1 MFNQNF
7 SIMRKHLLQW
17 MLLLVA
23 FAVPWT
29 THAQLELTVADGTGT
44 NSYVP
49 VYGYYADAY
58 LRCQIIYPADDLGEM
73 VGGTISG
80 LTFYLSSPAEASW
93 GSANFVIKITEVD
106 ATTFT
111 TASFASM
118 ADAETVYSGT
128 LNGTQPTMSIEF
140 TTPYTYL
147 GGNLLVEVCNTVIG
161 TYKSATFAG
170 VTATGASVQGYNYSN
185 LDGISATQRNF
196 IPKTTFSYAPGSGF
210 ICYKPTGL
218 EVVPTT
224 TTAAFSWIASET
236 AISYEWLYTAA
247 SVAQADIDWTTAS
260 TTTGTSVNIEN
271 LDPSTSYVAY
281 VRSVC
286 GEDDYSG
293 VMRYPFRT
301 QCSFVTVSAA
311 NPFEENFNESTFSFE
326 CWTNE
331 HIDGPGTSL
340 WQRNSTTGANY
351 IHEGTGSLKLPD
363 MNATTITYL
372 TTPPLSFDAGAI
384 NGYEVSFWMYRG
396 TGTKENEGVKVWVN
410 NQPNSTEGGTMLM
423 HICRCIG
430 YGTYTESAAGWYRY
444 SAVIPSS
451 YYGGLAYVVLEGIS
465 EYGLTSYL
473 DEFAITARPNCI
485 APTGLDFENIDSNKV
500 SVTWVPALPTDNT
513 WEVEYSTDGE
523 NWTSSGAINSNPYQ
537 ILNLA
542 SKTNYQVRVRTI
554 CDPQADDGISAWSG
568 VVSFRTD
575 CGLFTVDNDHSY
587 AENGSQTSTIDCWA
601 QENEGVSWGTNTNG
615 YEGSCFRVQNNTAG
629 NYSTLKSPTLQLMVP
644 SRLKFYYK
652 YNGTGI
658 FSVQV
663 STDGGATRET
673 LPAVASS
680 EDWTLRSLD
689 LSAYTGSN
697 VNLYLKFET
706 TGGATSEYC
715 YIDELVVEAMPACLE
730 PSDLTVES
738 VTSGDVTLSWVDNN
752 PTNPGAWLVAYGPTA
767 TFNLLDETSY
777 ETMSAYST
785 EATVPNLDDYTP
797 YSFAV
802 RASCSPEPS
811 VWSQV
816 VTATTTPNCAPM
828 APRTFVAGNGTSS
841 TYTYAFYTS
850 SGTTYQYGASWSLF
864 TADELASYDL
874 YEGDVRGFALNYTG
888 TTPFSMPIKIYLANT
903 TSTSQSSAT
912 DTMARSSMTLVYDSI
927 YDFVPGWNEI
937 IFNQPFVYT
946 GAGMKVCMMRTAL
959 PTPSGTAYNFQ
970 YTNVAS
976 GRCIYRYSS
985 GATLS
990 SGSNGANRPN
1000 MRFVMCVSEPTCMA
1014 PLNFAKGALT
1024 TTSVTLNW
1032 TNRSNAAAW
1041 ELQVGEA
1048 SIEITA
1054 EDVEMEGDEVSYVL
1068 NGLDPNTAY
1077 TVKVRS
1083 LCSETDM
1090 SEWTPTLSF
1099 NTLCESITEFPIFY
1113 GFETEEGFAAGT
1125 SISNCPTTNTLGSC
1139 WQNETTVIAPSANQT
1154 GRLWATG
1161 TDYKHTGSQ
1170 SLRLPDKGSSSN
1182 GVTKT
1187 VLAFPPMQFS
1197 TTAENGYVIS
1207 FWLYR
1212 PTSFS
1217 ATTTNYEGFRVYL
1230 NNSAEIDANA
1240 IDLGLY
1246 SRYYNLPYPQE
1257 ESAAGWYQ
1265 YQITVRPQDISGT
1278 VFMIFE
1284 GHCYYSSSTF
1294 VDDIRI
1300 EEAPSCMPLTELGTG
1315 TPDANSVYLSWN
1327 EYDSDRPVQY
1337 LVEYTAAGAE
1347 HPDTARVNYS
1357 ADMEVDGADNT
1368 IAYTLAGLTH
1378 NTAYTVR
1385 VAAVCTVGD
1394 TSEWTPV
1401 INFRTACDAFDLP
1414 YAMTFETN
1422 DVNSATTLPWCWT
1435 RYNSA
1440 DESYPKVV
1448 SGNAKTGSRSLQY
1461 SVRAGGATAE
1471 VAILPQISAEYAAT
1485 ANRMVIFVKGQS
1497 NLDSALTIGVMTDPT
1512 DYTTFTEVAH
1522 INATTAYTKHKI
1534 NLPVGAVYVAIRGNR
1549 PTSGTQP
1556 INIFVD
1562 DVTIEGQPSCDQPE
1576 GFTRKGTATSTA
1588 VPLAWIDGEG
1598 SAWEIERTYTPAE
1611 GDPVVETIL
1620 VSANDVV
1627 RGTVDADSVY
1637 YTLMGLSPRTA
1648 YSLQLR
1654 TVCDNENSA
1663 WADATVSFTSQN
1675 NETDITAFNLNGQ
1688 YSADIDSLQHTV
1700 IVTMPYGT
1708 DLTALGGNFTMS
1720 QGATADTNGGNFP
1733 TTIASATDFS
1743 QPLTIT
1749 VKAQDNALSQ
1759 TWIITVVNELCA
1771 RPTQLAVSNVE
1782 KYSFVLSVTPNA
1794 ASENVNFQLVYS
1806 NVELDDAALSAA
1818 EKIDFEYDPEEADTI
1833 THLNRGTTYYVY
1845 VRANCGDLFSEW
1857 ATTSV
1862 TTIDLVDCVTVAN
1875 GTATSQYFPLY
1886 GGYMDGDNHSQT
1898 IYPASQLTS
1907 LVGQTIQSMKYY
1919 VSEGS
1924 SSFVSEYDGQTYGW
1938 EHIPVTVKLMT
1949 TTTSSVSS
1957 AFVET
1962 SNATTVYNGTLTANV
1977 ADGMTITF
1985 DHPFVYTGGNLVVE
1999 FTTVS
2004 DNGEYSYSSCNF
2016 QGTSVGSSRLV
2027 FDNNYAGTG
2036 DETQTATFRPK
2047 VTFCFGS
2054 EACPAPVADTVVL
2067 TGPGTN
2073 TAIAS
2078 WLPSTGDFANTYD
2091 VRVVTAGS
2099 TDFENAAFS
2108 ANDIEVTANEQ
2119 GLMTTA
2125 LSGLTPFTEYDFYV
2139 HARCNADGYD
2149 DGYSEWSNPIH
2160 FKTNSNCRVPEQIV
2174 AEPISK
2180 TAAIFSWVNGSN
2192 ENGQPTQDN
2201 NFQYCVSNTPL
2212 NEVNY
2217 TDEDEIT
2224 GNNENGTA
2232 SVTVNNLQPGNTY
2245 YFYVANYC
2253 ELEGL
2258 SPYTSYTLEMPVPCV
2273 APTNINAAELGKYNA
2288 TITWDGDPYEDSVTY
2303 EIYYDTM
2310 EVEDFTSLI
2319 GNIDDI
2325 AVDTAK
2331 LTMLQR
2337 NTTYYVYVRTSCP
2350 VYGASDWSEV
2360 YSFTTLDLGYDCE
2373 TAGGELAVGNG
2384 TSTSYG
2390 PICGFY
2396 GYERNAYIFTP
2407 ADGLTPGSINSLS
2420 WNYSSSSS
2428 NTIPVKIYLKNTT
2441 ESTFGATSTLVW
2453 NNMIADAT
2461 LVYDETVTISSGWN
2475 KFDITGF
2482 EYTGGNL
2489 MVLVA
2494 SNRTG
2499 SGGASVNAYLTATGS
2514 NNHAYARI
2522 DNTYDDNNAFSSW
2535 SSKAVDNQR
2544 HNIKFGLCGIM
2555 PACPTM
2561 EAPTANNVTNN
2572 SAIISWPASIADHVA
2587 SYELIIAAE
2596 NEVTD
2601 FTNVNA
2607 ISDIED
2613 TFYVVEGL
2621 EPNTDYFVYVRT
2633 NCNVDPYEDGWSNWS
2648 AAGMFRTQSNC
2659 FRPSGFMAESVTSNS
2674 ATLIW
2679 HRGNADVEAWN
2690 IWDGQNAYYD
2700 VTLADVVVFGENND
2714 SVRFTL
2720 TGLTADTNYDLQVM
2734 SNCMLQDNGV
2744 SDYAEEHA
2752 VFHTLSAAT
2761 AITAFTVSPY
2771 YPAGFQMDTAV
2782 INDANSTVELTVMAG
2797 TDITALTPF
2806 FATSAYVSRVE
2817 IAGDTVV
2824 SGDSVDFTAPV
2835 VFRVYAQDTNIYRD
2849 WTVTVAVESCATANH
2864 LSAQTTRI
2872 SADLTWNIGDA
2883 TVENFDLIVSDTTV
2897 TDFAAWAAEQ
2907 HIQTINVAGEGM
2919 TRNYTLTGLDRGD
2932 TIYVYL
2938 KNACTVD
2945 WTLAQYLRVV
2955 TKKLGYY
2962 NCTAEGTTFTVGDS
2976 NSTTTAYLLYTSYG
2990 NTYSQHIYTA
3000 ADLAAAGV
3008 EAGSIRSIAFLYT
3021 GTSSTYD
3028 KTQSVYIGTTTNS
3041 AFASSGADAFVPADE
3056 MTLVYGPTLN
3066 SYQAGWRVYEF
3077 DEPFEWDGSANI
3089 VVGMLSNSTA
3099 TSALGWSVRG
3109 STAGANRTIYRYRD
3123 SNPIDITDL
3132 SSVDYGSSSSTRPV
3146 IKFNFCGEEFGCAV
3160 IANAT
3165 IDSLGTETATL
3176 KWSASESDYLTGYE
3190 IVLSETPITDFEG
3203 VQPTFTTNAD
3213 VTSYDF
3219 ENLVA
3224 YTNYYVYV
3232 RANCELDSAH
3242 NDGTS
3247 EWVMVTFRTNSVCHT
3262 ADNLTVTMTD
3272 RNAAHFT
3279 WTNDQNSPA
3288 QYVLSTTMLDEAAL
3302 AQAEFVDLA
3311 ATNEFDTTGL
3321 DFETPYFF
3329 YVRHNCGDEGE
3340 SPWQMVSFVTGP
3352 ECPWVVDAEATA
3364 YFNAAVIDWTDGE
3377 FSAATSW
3384 RLVLTSLDENQEP
3397 VTAFDQVVN
3406 SHPYTVLGLNS
3417 ETTYEVELYALCGEA
3432 ESEVYND
3439 LSFTTPTTPGD
3450 CITVAE
3456 GTGTTTNAPIYG
3468 LWMDDPQGTQSLYPA
3483 SMLTNVIG
3491 QEILSL
3497 HYHVTD
3503 PGTNNMGSNKSMKVW
3518 MQEVT
3523 EADLAAGFHSIANAT
3538 LVYDGTVSQSD
3549 FSIAGGFTVTL
3560 DEPFIYNGG
3569 NLLIAFQNNEEDS
3582 GSYCT
3587 ITFAAD
3593 SADNGSRYGYGAS
3606 NYNFTG
3612 TGTVSHFLPTV
3623 DFCVVPPDCHAVRS
3637 LANSNVTSNSA
3648 EVSWLPGGSELQ
3660 WNMVVSNT
3668 ALDSTAL
3675 AAAQSTVLTTVNQ
3688 SLTNLTVDA
3697 DYYVYVRPVCDA
3709 TEGIYDKWAMTH
3721 FVTAPTCSAPV
3732 TALAM
3737 AGDNQTVTFIV
3748 SAGENGTPESYTYE
3762 YWVVGDEENVT
3773 TATTMDTSWTL
3784 TLAGG
3789 QNYGWHVRAN
3799 CGDTDGNSRWTDG
3812 NEFYVCGTIAV
3823 TVDNPY
3829 VEDFSMEDRVSCWTL
3844 GNNGLATTDE
3854 NYGSWYVATLSGVL
3868 HFVYYN
3874 FEATSTHW
3882 ATEGDAILMSPAIE
3896 LPNDGHAILSF
3907 REYIYNAANY
3917 QGKVYVLPEGTTEPV
3932 EPIYAPAATEMSNGY
3947 FTRTL
3952 DLNAYLGQTF
3962 RVIFKYEGENGCS
3975 WGINNFVVAMSPA
3988 FDVTA
3993 IVAETDDERGTVA
4006 IAGDTNTAGKYFAN
4020 TGATLTATANEGYE
4034 FVYWSNANG
4043 DTVSNEAELTVY
4055 PTSDTVLTANFDTL
4069 SHTLNVYVASTDANM
4084 GSVTLDGVAP
4094 VNGQNGVSMTVKY
4107 MTEHTLTANANE
4119 HYMFSHWGDLAET
4132 DADYANATRTVTMP
4146 NANLSIRAYFTAE
4159 TIDSTRTEDVCD
4171 AFVLRRSDNSVVET
4185 YTTSGTYEKTFDDP
4199 GAGGRIHLTLNLTV
4213 RHSSSTGFRPE
4224 PQCDSYTWTRTDGTT
4239 QTFTESANG
4248 LTYAYT
4254 STENCPST
4262 DTLYLTINTSNEET
4276 VEAQMGCDSYR
4287 YTFTGGAQSTEVFTA
4302 STNDA
4307 VVYTTTVA
4315 GCDSTIHFALTI
4327 NASTENTTTVT
4338 ACDEYTWSVNGQT
4351 YTTVGDNTDQVV
4363 TTNLAGCPHTENLQL
4378 TIVSSEGL
4386 GSDTTITVCD
4396 SLLWH
4401 GQYRTVTDDYT
4412 YTYSVGACTGTDV
4425 LHLTVNNSTHT
4436 STTADVCDT
4445 YTWNRADGEE
4455 LVYTASTEQVYL
4467 YENLAGCASSDSLHL
4482 TIRHSTSTRFN
4493 EGACDSYT
4501 WTRGDGTS
4509 VVFTESVTDELYSYT
4524 SLEGCAS
4531 TDTLTLSIGTGSH
4544 SKEIVESCGD
4554 YTWERNGQ
4562 TYSTSGNKYYN
4573 NTTPEGCLIR
4583 DTLVLTVKTLGL
4595 YTDVVVACDSAEW
4608 HGTWYYASTNT
4619 PTYTIEA
4626 GAANGC
4632 DSIVTLNLTVSPS
4645 YNLVNN
4651 VVTCN
4656 AYEWNGTTYH
4666 ESTTQSASFTSI
4678 NNCDSTVTLNLTISD
4693 VIGSEIYDT
4702 ACNSY
4707 AWHGHIYTE
4716 SADPTYTIAG
4726 GASTGCDST
4735 VTLHLTI
4742 NYPQSGE
4749 ISETACESYDWYG
4762 TTYTTSGDRSH
4773 TLTAGAANGC
4783 DSIVTLHLTINHAQM
4798 GQTNAEACDSLVW
4811 YGETYTTSGDYN
4823 HTITAG
4829 AANGCD
4835 SIVTLTLTIKPSYTV
4850 VDNQTACGSYTWNG
4864 NTYTESTMQN
4874 ATFTALNGCDST
4886 VTLNLTISDAITTDL
4901 YETACDSYEWNG
4913 QTYTASTVDVDSL
4926 TSIGGCDSIVTLH
4939 LTINNSYNVSAVDSA
4954 CDSYTWNGNIYTES
4968 AILVD
4973 TLAAANSCDSIV
4985 TLSLTINNSES
4996 NNTVVSSC
5004 VSYTWAVTGQT
5015 YSQSGVQTYHG
5026 FTPAGCDIFDTLT
5039 LTILE
5044 PTTGTAFDTACDS
5057 YTWHGNTYTE
5067 STVLI
5072 DTLVG
5077 SNLCDSVVTLTLTIN
5092 YSESFRDT
5100 VNSCGPY
5107 TWAVNNHT
5115 YNQTGMK
5122 TYRGTTPEGCDIR
5135 DTLVLT
5141 INQTY
5146 NIAVTDTACDSYT
5159 WNGTTYTESTV
5170 YNDTLQSV
5178 NGCDSIVNINLT
5190 INYSESFRDTVNSCG
5205 PYTWAVN
5212 GHTYNQT
5219 GVKTYRGTTPEG
5231 CDIRDTLVLT
5241 INQTYNF
5248 AVTDTACDSYTWNG
5262 VTYTETTLY
5271 NDTLVSVN
5279 GCDSIVNINL
5289 TINYSERSHEYVTN
5303 CGPYTWEVN
5312 GRTYNQ
5318 TGVKTYRGTTPEGCD
5333 IRDTLTLTILETYN
5347 TNINE
5352 TACDSYTWYGNS
5364 YYESAELTHTLAALN
5379 GCDSVVTLNLTINYS
5394 TEEDVTVTIDPSEL
5408 PYTFAGE
5415 NFEAFGQYDVVI
5427 TNVAG
5432 CDSTIHLTLNQND
5445 GIETADVLALVK
5457 VYPNPTTG
5465 YVQISAEQIDKVEV
5479 LDLVGR
5485 RVALFENTNT
5495 FDLSNLAAGT
5505 YTLRITVPEGTTL
5518 RKVVKR

>member
-44 NSYVP
+44 NSNVP
-49 VYGYYADAY
+49 IHGLWADAY
-58 LRCQIIYPADDLGEM
+58 LRCQTIYPAEDLSEM
-73 VGGTISG
+73 TGSSIQG
-80 LTFYLSSPAEASW
+80 LTYYLSSPATEAW
-93 GSANFVIKITEVD
+93 TGTWEIKITEVTASTLSGWED
-106 ATTFT
+106 VSGATT
-111 TASFASM
+111 
-118 ADAETVYSGT
+118 VYTGT
-128 LNGTQPTMSIEF
+128 LNGTTATMAIEF
-140 TTPYTYL
+140 SEPYTYL
-147 GGNLLVEVCNTVIG
+147 GGNLLIEVSQIVNG
-161 TYKSATFAG
+161 NYKSASFLG
-170 VTATGASVQGYNYSN
+170 VSATGASWQGYNSTAWASIT
-185 LDGISATQRNF
+185 GSAKAF
-196 IPKTTFSYAPGSGF
+196 IPKTTFTYVSGGGA

-260 TTTGTSVNIEN
+260 TTTGTSVDIEN
-271 LDPSTSYVAY
+271 LDPSTNYVAY

-311 NPFEENFNESTFSFE
+311 NPFEENFNESTFNFE

-680 EDWTLRSLD
+680 EDWNLRSLD

-715 YIDELVVEAMPACLE
+715 YIDELVVEAMPDCLE
-730 PSDLTVES
+730 PSDLIVS
-738 VTSGDVTLSWVDNN
+738 NYSAADVTLSWVDNN
-752 PTNPGAWLVAYGPTA
+752 STSPASWTVAYGPTA
-767 TFNLLDETSY
+767 TFNLQDETSY
-777 ETMSAYST
+777 DTYTAYAA
-785 EATVPNLDDYTP
+785 EAILPNLDEYTT

-802 RASCSPEPS
+802 RANCNPTDQS

-816 VTATTTPNCAPM
+816 ITCTTAPNCGVM
-828 APRTFVAGNGTSS
+828 APRTFVGGNAESTTSS
-841 TYTYAFYTS
+841 YMYLFYNSSSTSYTY
-850 SGTTYQYGASWSLF
+850 GATWSLF
-864 TADELASYDL
+864 SAADLAGFDL
-874 YEGDVRGFALNYTG
+874 YEGEIRGVAVNYTG
-888 TTPFSMPIKIYLANT
+888 TTPFSLPIQVFFKNT
-903 TSTSQSSAT
+903 ETAVYTSSST
-912 DTMARSSMTLVYDSI
+912 DTTDRATMTLVYEGT
-927 YDFVPGWNEI
+927 YTFVPGWNEI
-937 IFNQPFVYT
+937 IFTTPFVYT
-946 GAGMKVCMMRTAL
+946 GAGLEICMARTGLAN
-959 PTPSGTAYNFQ
+959 PSGTAYNFQ
-970 YTNVAS
+970 YTSMGTNNY
-976 GRCIYRYSS
+976 RTKYRYGSTVAMSTS
-985 GATLS
+985 G
-990 SGSNGANRPN
+990 GSTTYRAN
-1000 MRFVMCVSEPTCMA
+1000 MRFVMCVSEPTCMT
-1014 PLNFAKGALT
+1014 PLNFAKSAMT
-1024 TTSVTLNW
+1024 ATSITLSW
-1032 TNRSNAAAW
+1032 TNRSNASAW
-1041 ELQVGEA
+1041 QLMVG
-1048 SIEITA
+1048 SDVIDLSA
-1054 EDVEMEGDEVSYVL
+1054 EDVDMVGDSVTYVI
-1068 NGLDPNTAY
+1068 NGLDPDTTYAVKLRSICDETDQSDWTSTLNIHTPCLPIMVDAQNPFIEGGEDGALSSCWINEHIAGSGSSLWLVSSTSSSAHSGTHSIYLPDQSDGTITNLVTPGMNIDAASASNGYAVSLSVNRTTSYNTKLNEG
-1077 TVKVRS
+1077 VKV
-1083 LCSETDM
+1083 
-1090 SEWTPTLSF
+1090 WV
-1099 NTLCESITEFPIFY
+1099 NTEPNTEGGVMLMHIGRY
-1113 GFETEEGFAAGT
+1113 IGGGDRIE
-1125 SISNCPTTNTLGSC
+1125 
-1139 WQNETTVIAPSANQT
+1139 QT
-1154 GRLWATG
+1154 
-1161 TDYKHTGSQ
+1161 
-1170 SLRLPDKGSSSN
+1170 
-1182 GVTKT
+1182 
-1187 VLAFPPMQFS
+1187 
-1197 TTAENGYVIS
+1197 
-1207 FWLYR
+1207 
-1212 PTSFS
+1212 
-1217 ATTTNYEGFRVYL
+1217 
-1230 NNSAEIDANA
+1230 
-1240 IDLGLY
+1240 
-1246 SRYYNLPYPQE
+1246 
-1257 ESAAGWYQ
+1257 AGWYT
-1265 YQITVRPQDISGT
+1265 YSELIPAAMLNETLYVILEGISEYGSATYIDDFTVSALPNCMT
-1278 VFMIFE
+1278 V
-1284 GHCYYSSSTF
+1284 SN
-1294 VDDIRI
+1294 
-1300 EEAPSCMPLTELGTG
+1300 LTANEPTATDVTLTWSEF
-1315 TPDANSVYLSWN
+1315 DA
-1327 EYDSDRPVQY
+1327 DRPVEY
-1337 LVEYTAAGAE
+1337 LLEKTVTGVENAV
-1347 HPDTARVNYS
+1347 PDTMHVLYS
-1357 ADMEVDGADNT
+1357 ESLEAESAENV
-1368 IAYTLAGLTH
+1368 IAYTLTGLTA
-1378 NTAYTVR
+1378 NTPYSVR
-1385 VAAVCTVGD
+1385 VAAVCSEGD
-1394 TSEWTPV
+1394 TSEWTSA
-1401 INFRTACDAFDLP
+1401 IAFRTACSSFELP
-1414 YAMTFETN
+1414 YTMGFELS
-1422 DVNSATTLPWCWT
+1422 DVNSATSMPYCWT

-1440 DESYPKVV
+1440 DGSYPAVNT
-1448 SGNAKTGSRSLQY
+1448 GNTNTGNRSLKY
-1461 SVRAGGATAE
+1461 SVSAGGATAE
-1471 VAILPQISAEYAAT
+1471 VAILPQIADEYAAM
-1485 ANRMVIFVKGQS
+1485 ANRIVLFVKGGS
-1497 NLDSALTIGVMTDPT
+1497 ALDSALTVGVMTDPA

-1562 DVTIEGQPSCDQPE
+1562 DVTIEGQPSCEMPE

-1598 SAWEIERTYTPAE
+1598 SAWEIERSYTPAE
-1611 GDPVVETIL
+1611 GDPVVENIL

-1637 YTLMGLSPRTA
+1637 YTLMGLSARTA

-1675 NETDITAFNLNGQ
+1675 DETNITAFNINGQ
-1688 YSADIDSLQHTV
+1688 YSAVIDSLQHTV

-1886 GGYMDGDNHSQT
+1886 GEYMDGDNHSQT

-1924 SSFVSEYDGQTYGW
+1924 SSVVSEYDGQTYGW

-2004 DNGEYSYSSCNF
+2004 DNGEYSYSPCNF
-2016 QGTSVGSSRLV
+2016 QGTNVGSSRLV

-2192 ENGQPTQDN
+2192 ENGQPTQAN

-2217 TDEDEIT
+2217 NNEDGIT

-2245 YFYVANYC
+2245 YFYVANSC

-2288 TITWDGDPYEDSVTY
+2288 TITWDGDPYEENATY
-2303 EIYYDTM
+2303 ELYYATE
-2310 EVEDFTSLI
+2310 EVEDFDNMLGNMEDITGTS
-2319 GNIDDI
+2319 
-2325 AVDTAK
+2325 AE

-2337 NTTYYVYVRTSCP
+2337 NTTYYVYVRTGCP

-2390 PICGFY
+2390 PICGYY

-2514 NNHAYARI
+2514 SNHAYARI
-2522 DNTYDDNNAFSSW
+2522 DNTYDDNTAFSSW

-2561 EAPTANNVTNN
+2561 EAPTVENVTNN
-2572 SAIISWPASIADHVA
+2572 SATINWAESEADHVA
-2587 SYELIIAAE
+2587 SYELILSPE
-2596 NEVTD
+2596 NEVAD
-2601 FTNVNA
+2601 FENA
-2607 ISDIED
+2607 FIIENLES
-2613 TFYVVEGL
+2613 TTYEAEGL
-2621 EPNTDYFVYVRT
+2621 EPNTDYYVYVRT

-2700 VTLADVVVFGENND
+2700 VNLADVEIFGENND

-2720 TGLTADTNYDLQVM
+2720 MGLAADTNYNLQVM
-2734 SNCMLQDNGV
+2734 SNCMENGV
-2744 SDYAEEHA
+2744 SDYTEAA
-2752 VFHTLSAAT
+2752 TFHTLSAAT

-2782 INDANSTVELTVMAG
+2782 INDANSTVDLTVMAG

-2849 WTVTVAVESCATANH
+2849 WTVTVTVESCATANH
-2864 LSAQTTRI
+2864 LTVEPSRI
-2872 SADLTWNIGDA
+2872 TAELAWNIGDV
-2883 TVENFDLIVSDTTV
+2883 TVENFNLIVSDTAV
-2897 TDFAAWAAEQ
+2897 VDFAAWATEQ
-2907 HIQTINVAGEGM
+2907 HIQTINVADTDM
-2919 TRNYTLTGLDRGD
+2919 TRNYTLTGLERGQ
-2932 TIYVYL
+2932 YYHVYL
-2938 KNACTVD
+2938 KNACTENWAMALHQSFRTHEINECV
-2945 WTLAQYLRVV
+2945 Q
-2955 TKKLGYY
+2955 
-2962 NCTAEGTTFTVGDS
+2962 VG
-2976 NSTTTAYLLYTSYG
+2976 
-2990 NTYSQHIYTA
+2990 
-3000 ADLAAAGV
+3000 
-3008 EAGSIRSIAFLYT
+3008 T
-3021 GTSSTYD
+3021 GTSSTS
-3028 KTQSVYIGTTTNS
+3028 SVPIATWYHNSYSQQLYLQDEINNGGLITSLQFNYYGAESALRNVTVFMGTTDATS
-3041 AFASSGADAFVPADE
+3041 LSSGWLTPDNLTQVMAAQEVTFSNANSNWF
-3056 MTLVYGPTLN
+3056 TLNLDQPFQYEGGNLLVAVYMNYTSNESGYASGSRVYGTTVTGKARYATN
-3066 SYQAGWRVYEF
+3066 
-3077 DEPFEWDGSANI
+3077 DTGSPDQLTITNG
-3089 VVGMLSNSTA
+3089 VVTSSTGS
-3099 TSALGWSVRG
+3099 TSSVRPNIKLCF
-3109 STAGANRTIYRYRD
+3109 AGETCPAMT
-3123 SNPIDITDL
+3123 
-3132 SSVDYGSSSSTRPV
+3132 
-3146 IKFNFCGEEFGCAV
+3146 E
-3160 IANAT
+3160 AT
-3165 IDSLGTETATL
+3165 IENLGTENATL
-3176 KWSASESDYLTGYE
+3176 TWSASEADYLVGYD
-3190 IVLSETPITDFEG
+3190 IVLSEQPLSVDDLEQAT
-3203 VQPTFTTNAD
+3203 PTFSVTAD
-3213 VTSYDF
+3213 VNSYDF

-3224 YTNYYVYV
+3224 YTNYYAYI
-3232 RANCELDSAH
+3232 RANCELDTAH

-3247 EWVMVTFRTNSVCHT
+3247 AWVEVTFRTNSVCHT
-3262 ADNLTVTMTD
+3262 ADSLTVTMTD
-3272 RNAAHFT
+3272 RNAAHIT
-3279 WTNDQNSPA
+3279 WSNDLNSA
-3288 QYVLSTTMLDEAAL
+3288 VQYVLSTTMLDEAAL

-3329 YVRHNCGDEGE
+3329 YVRHDCGDEGE

-3352 ECPWVVDAEATA
+3352 ECPWIVDAVATP
-3364 YFNAAVIDWTDGE
+3364 YFNAAIIDWTDGE
-3377 FSAATSW
+3377 FSPATTW
-3384 RLVLTSLDENQEP
+3384 RLVLDTLDENEEP
-3397 VTAFDQVVN
+3397 VTVFDQVVN

-3439 LSFTTPTTPGD
+3439 LSFTTPATPGD
-3450 CITVAE
+3450 CETVAE
-3456 GTGTTTNAPIYG
+3456 GTVTNNYLPVYG
-3468 LWMDDPQGTQSLYPA
+3468 LYCDDPQRSQSIYPA
-3483 SMLTNVIG
+3483 EMLTNLQG
-3491 QEILSL
+3491 QTITSL
-3497 HYHVTD
+3497 HYYVSSGSSTNWENADFNVRMMVTAAE
-3503 PGTNNMGSNKSMKVW
+3503 SFASA
-3518 MQEVT
+3518 EF
-3523 EADLAAGFHSIANAT
+3523 ADITNAT
-3538 LVYDGTVSQSD
+3538 LVYTGHLTATVDDGMT
-3549 FSIAGGFTVTL
+3549 ITL
-3560 DEPFIYNGG
+3560 DQPFTYEGG
-3569 NLLIAFQNNEEDS
+3569 NLLIEFGLENETGYTSCYFLGTAREKGSVS
-3582 GSYCT
+3582 GYNSSGYAS
-3587 ITFAAD
+3587 ITATQRA
-3593 SADNGSRYGYGAS
+3593 
-3606 NYNFTG
+3606 
-3612 TGTVSHFLPTV
+3612 FLPMV
-3623 DFCVVPPDCHAVRS
+3623 DFCVVPSDCHAVRS
-3637 LANSNVTSNSA
+3637 LASSNVTSTSA
-3648 EVSWLPGGSELQ
+3648 DVAWLPGGSELQ

-3709 TEGIYDKWAMTH
+3709 TEGIYGKWAMTH

-3732 TALAM
+3732 TAVAVV
-3737 AGDNQTVTFIV
+3737 GDNNVVTFTV
-3748 SAGENGTPESYTYE
+3748 AAGETGIPASYTYA
-3762 YWVVGDEENVT
+3762 YWAGDDEENAIT
-3773 TATTMDTSWTL
+3773 DTSNDTTWTIANL
-3784 TLAGG
+3784 PAAQTY
-3789 QNYGWHVRAN
+3789 NWKVKAN
-3799 CGDTDGNSRWTDG
+3799 CGETDGESRWTAG
-3812 NEFYVCGTIAV
+3812 NSFYLCGTIAV

-3896 LPNDGHAILSF
+3896 LPNEGHAILSF

-3932 EPIYAPAATEMSNGY
+3932 EPIYAPAATEMSDGY

-3962 RVIFKYEGENGCS
+3962 RVIFKYEGENGCR

-4006 IAGDTNTAGKYFAN
+4006 IAGDTNTEGKYFAN

-4055 PTSDTVLTANFDTL
+4055 PTSDTVLTANFDTM
-4069 SHTLNVYVASTDANM
+4069 SYTLNVYVASNDANM
-4084 GSVTLDGVAP
+4084 GSVTLDGVSP
-4094 VNGQNGVSMTVKY
+4094 VSGQNGVSLSVKY

-4146 NANLSIRAYFTAE
+4146 NANLLIRAYFTAE

-4199 GAGGRIHLTLNLTV
+4199 GAGGRIHLTLTLTV
-4213 RHSSSTGFRPE
+4213 RHSSSTGFHPE

-4287 YTFTGGAQSTEVFTA
+4287 YTFSDQTLSTEVFTA
-4302 STNDA
+4302 STDDA
-4307 VVYTTTVA
+4307 VVHTTTAA

-4386 GSDTTITVCD
+4386 GGDTTITVCD

-4531 TDTLTLSIGTGSH
+4531 TDTLTLSIGTSSH

-4656 AYEWNGTTYH
+4656 AYEWNGTTYY

-4798 GQTNAEACDSLVW
+4798 GQTSETACDSIIW
-4811 YGETYTTSGDYN
+4811 YGTTYVTSGVYN
-4823 HTITAG
+4823 HTIEAG

-4835 SIVTLTLTIKPSYTV
+4835 SIVAMTLTINPSYNV

-4864 NTYTESTMQN
+4864 NTYTESTTQN

-4968 AILVD
+4968 AVLVD

-5146 NIAVTDTACDSYT
+5146 NFAVTDTACDSYT
-5159 WNGTTYTESTV
+5159 WNGVTYTETTL
-5170 YNDTLQSV
+5170 YNDTLVSV

-5212 GHTYNQT
+5212 NHTYNQT
-5219 GVKTYRGTTPEG
+5219 GMKTYRGTTPEG

-5312 GRTYNQ
+5312 GHTYNP

-5352 TACDSYTWYGNS
+5352 TACDSYTWYGNT

>member
-1 MFNQNF
+1 MFNQN
-7 SIMRKHLLQW
+7 SCIMRKHLLQW

-23 FAVPWT
+23 FAVPWATNAQVEVLIGDESVT
-29 THAQLELTVADGTGT
+29 TTSQYVPAYNFFNYSISQQIYTADEIGMPGSIASIAFKNTGAEKTLTCNVYLSLTDKEEFTSTTDWVPMSEDNLVFSGSVTFTANVWTTIELTEAFAFDG
-44 NSYVP
+44 
-49 VYGYYADAY
+49 
-58 LRCQIIYPADDLGEM
+58 
-73 VGGTISG
+73 
-80 LTFYLSSPAEASW
+80 AS
-93 GSANFVIKITEVD
+93 
-106 ATTFT
+106 
-111 TASFASM
+111 
-118 ADAETVYSGT
+118 
-128 LNGTQPTMSIEF
+128 
-140 TTPYTYL
+140 
-147 GGNLLVEVCNTVIG
+147 NLLVTVANVTGSYTSSPHIG
-161 TYKSATFAG
+161 CLTFPATNQALYNYRDTPGPYDIAAPG
-170 VTATGASVQGYNYSN
+170 VTGTLATVKNQIQLGIIPSGGAFCY
-185 LDGISATQRNF
+185 R
-196 IPKTTFSYAPGSGF
+196 PGGVMV
-210 ICYKPTGL
+210 T
-218 EVVPTT
+218 PTT
-224 TTAAFSWIASET
+224 TSAAFTWQAAEN
-236 AISYEWLYTAA
+236 ALSYEWLYTAA
-247 SVAQADIDWTTAS
+247 GTTAADVDWSTATTTTNTSADIL
-260 TTTGTSVNIEN
+260 N
-271 LDPSTSYVAY
+271 LDPMTSYVAY
-281 VRSVC
+281 VRSNC
-286 GEDDYSG
+286 GGEDNYSSVARFPFTTLCATRVVTADNPYICG
-293 VMRYPFRT
+293 FEDDFPMCWDVMNGN
-301 QCSFVTVSAA
+301 VTVKNSGNGIHTGEKYLDFRGAVGNA
-311 NPFEENFNESTFSFE
+311 VALPVFADGGSTGLQLSFWTRPESTSSSCGTFSVGYM
-326 CWTNE
+326 TNILDPE
-331 HIDGPGTSL
+331 TYVELDSWNYNEFG
-340 WQRNSTTGANY
+340 STV
-351 IHEGTGSLKLPD
+351 
-363 MNATTITYL
+363 TY
-372 TTPPLSFDAGAI
+372 AKK
-384 NGYEVSFWMYRG
+384 EVSLLSMPANARIVM
-396 TGTKENEGVKVWVN
+396 KQIN
-410 NQPNSTEGGTMLM
+410 NTTN
-423 HICRCIG
+423 
-430 YGTYTESAAGWYRY
+430 YYWYVDDVEI
-444 SAVIPSS
+444 SVLPSC
-451 YYGGLAYVVLEGIS
+451 LK
-465 EYGLTSYL
+465 
-473 DEFAITARPNCI
+473 
-485 APTGLDFENIDSNKV
+485 PTNLVFDNVDSNKV
-500 SVTWVPALPTDNT
+500 VLSWTPGRETDNT
-513 WEVEYSTDGE
+513 WEVEYSADGE
-523 NWTSSGAINSNPYQ
+523 NWISSGPINSNPYQ
-537 ILNLA
+537 ILGLTP
-542 SKTNYQVRVRTI
+542 STSYQVRVRTI
-554 CDPQADDGISAWSG
+554 CDVTAEDGISLWSQESS
-568 VVSFRTD
+568 VTTN
-575 CGLFTVDNDHSY
+575 CGLYIVDNDHPFV
-587 AENGSQTSTIDCWA
+587 EDGSTTSPTIECWDIS
-601 QENEGVSWGTNTNG
+601 EREGTTVWGFSAAG
-615 YEGSCFRVQNNTAG
+615 YEGSCLRIQNGTAG
-629 NYSTLKSPTLQLMVP
+629 NYNVLRSPTLQLVVP
-644 SRLKFYYK
+644 SRVKFYYN
-652 YNGTGI
+652 YNGTGTL
-658 FSVQV
+658 SVMV
-663 STDGGATRET
+663 STDGGVTRDT
-673 LPAVASS
+673 LPAVANAD
-680 EDWTLRSLD
+680 DWTLRSLD

-697 VNLYLKFET
+697 VNLYFKFDM
-706 TGGATSEYC
+706 TGGSEYC
-715 YIDELVVEAMPACLE
+715 YIDELTVEPMPACLE
-730 PSDLTVES
+730 PSDLTVEAVS
-738 VTSGDVTLSWVDNN
+738 SGDVTLSWVDNN

-777 ETMSAYST
+777 ETVPAYTT

-802 RASCSPEPS
+802 RASCSPTEPS

-828 APRTFVAGNGTSS
+828 APRMFACGDGTSS

-850 SGTTYQYGASWSLF
+850 SSTSYTQGASWSLF
-864 TADELASYDL
+864 SASDLASYDL
-874 YEGDVRGFALNYTG
+874 YEGDVRGLSLNYTG
-888 TTPFSMPIKIYLANT
+888 TTPFSMPIRIYIGNST
-903 TSTSQSSAT
+903 RDKHTSSGT
-912 DTMARSSMTLVYDSI
+912 DTMARSTMTLVYDSI
-927 YDFVPGWNEI
+927 YEFVPGWNEI
-937 IFNQPFVYT
+937 IFTTPFAY
-946 GAGMKVCMMRTAL
+946 AGDGMEVCLQRTAL

-970 YTNVAS
+970 YTNM
-976 GRCIYRYSS
+976 GTGNYRGIYRYGSTGLTTGSS
-985 GATLS
+985 TVY
-990 SGSNGANRPN
+990 RVN
-1000 MRFVMCVSEPTCMA
+1000 MRFVMCVSEPACMA
-1014 PLNFAKGALT
+1014 PLNLASGEKT
-1024 TTSVTLNW
+1024 PTSVTLTW

-1041 ELQVGEA
+1041 QLKIGSDVIDLTADDVDMVGD
-1048 SIEITA
+1048 
-1054 EDVEMEGDEVSYVL
+1054 DVTYVL
-1068 NGLDPNTAY
+1068 NGLDPDTNY
-1077 TVKVRS
+1077 TFQLRS
-1083 LCSETDM
+1083 ACSETESSD
-1090 SEWTPTLSF
+1090 WTP
-1099 NTLCESITEFPIFY
+1099 SITVHTPCLPIVVDAETPL
-1113 GFETEEGFAAGT
+1113 FEGGENTSLSSCWINEHVAGTGTTLWTTSTTYKLSGTRSLYLGSMAAGNITNLVSQAMLIDATNAPNGFAVSVAVYRNT
-1125 SISNCPTTNTLGSC
+1125 S
-1139 WQNETTVIAPSANQT
+1139 
-1154 GRLWATG
+1154 
-1161 TDYKHTGSQ
+1161 
-1170 SLRLPDKGSSSN
+1170 
-1182 GVTKT
+1182 
-1187 VLAFPPMQFS
+1187 S
-1197 TTAENGYVIS
+1197 TTSYQNDGVRVLVNNQPNAQGATELMFINRNITCGNRPESTTGWYTYTEPIPAAMLADQVYVIVQGVS
-1207 FWLYR
+1207 E
-1212 PTSFS
+1212 SS
-1217 ATTTNYEGFRVYL
+1217 AIY
-1230 NNSAEIDANA
+1230 IDN
-1240 IDLGLY
+1240 I
-1246 SRYYNLPYPQE
+1246 E
-1257 ESAAGWYQ
+1257 VAAL
-1265 YQITVRPQDISGT
+1265 
-1278 VFMIFE
+1278 
-1284 GHCYYSSSTF
+1284 
-1294 VDDIRI
+1294 
-1300 EEAPSCMPLTELGTG
+1300 PSCMPLTDFALTD
-1315 TPDANSVYLSWN
+1315 TLATSVTLNWN
-1327 EYDSDRPVQY
+1327 EFDNDRPMQY
-1337 LVEYTAAGAE
+1337 LVEYAAASAE
-1347 HPDTARVNYS
+1347 HSDTLVVNYS
-1357 ADMEVDGADNT
+1357 EQMELAGAANRV
-1368 IAYTLAGLTH
+1368 AYTLANLTP
-1378 NTAYTVR
+1378 NTAYSVR
-1385 VAAVCTVGD
+1385 VAAVCSVGD
-1394 TSEWTPV
+1394 TGEWTPV
-1401 INFRTACDAFDLP
+1401 INFRTACSAFDLP
-1414 YAMTFETN
+1414 YAMTFETD

-1461 SVRAGGATAE
+1461 SVSAGGATAE
-1471 VAILPQISAEYAAT
+1471 VAILPQISAEYAAM

-1497 NLDSALTIGVMTDPT
+1497 NLDSALTVGVMTDPT

-1522 INATTAYTKHKI
+1522 INATNSYTKHKI
-1534 NLPVGAVYVAIRGNR
+1534 NLPVGAGYVAIRGNR
-1549 PTSGTQP
+1549 PVSSTTS
-1556 INIFVD
+1556 ISIYVD
-1562 DVTIEGQPSCDQPE
+1562 DVTLELQPECEQPE
-1576 GFTRKGTATSTA
+1576 GFVRKGVASSTA

-1611 GDPVVETIL
+1611 GDPVVENIP
-1620 VSANDVV
+1620 VSANSVV
-1627 RGTVDADSVY
+1627 RGAIDNDSVY
-1637 YTLMGLSPRTA
+1637 YTMTGLIPRTN
-1648 YSLQLR
+1648 YSVRLR
-1654 TVCDNENSA
+1654 TVCGTDSSV
-1663 WADATVSFTSQN
+1663 WADATLAFTSQN
-1675 NETDITAFNLNGQ
+1675 DETNITAFNINGQ
-1688 YSADIDSLQHTV
+1688 YSAVIDTLQHTV
-1700 IVTMPYGT
+1700 TVTMPYGT

-1720 QGATADTNGGNFP
+1720 TGASADTNGTNFP
-1733 TTIASATDFS
+1733 TTIAATTDFS
-1743 QPLTIT
+1743 QPLTIN
-1749 VKAQDNALSQ
+1749 VKAQDNAFTQIWTIQVL
-1759 TWIITVVNELCA
+1759 NETCA
-1771 RPTQLAVSNVE
+1771 RPVALAISNID
-1782 KYSFVLSVTPNA
+1782 KYNFDLTITPND
-1794 ASENVNFQLVYS
+1794 SSDNVNFQLVYS
-1806 NVELDDAALSAA
+1806 PEEMDAAALDAA
-1818 EKIDFEYDPEEADTI
+1818 EKINFVYDSTAAYPVER
-1833 THLNRGTTYYVY
+1833 LLRNTTYHVY
-1845 VRANCGDLFSEW
+1845 VRANCGNDYSEW
-1857 ATTSV
+1857 TATTATTKNLGYTDCETEGPEIAVGAGNSTGNYTPFGTYYNYSFAEQLYTAAEVGVSGNITSIAFHYTGASAKDFPITVYMKNVDAANLSNAFVSV
-1862 TTIDLVDCVTVAN
+1862 AAIDQVFDDTLSAP
-1875 GTATSQYFPLY
+1875 ATDGWLSIELDEPFYF
-1886 GGYMDGDNHSQT
+1886 D
-1898 IYPASQLTS
+1898 
-1907 LVGQTIQSMKYY
+1907 
-1919 VSEGS
+1919 GS
-1924 SSFVSEYDGQTYGW
+1924 SNLLVAINKGNAQWFSGNTWYYT
-1938 EHIPVTVKLMT
+1938 
-1949 TTTSSVSS
+1949 
-1957 AFVET
+1957 
-1962 SNATTVYNGTLTANV
+1962 NATGMARYDQNDNDGYDPLTITGGTVTANRPN
-1977 ADGMTITF
+1977 IRF
-1985 DHPFVYTGGNLVVE
+1985 
-1999 FTTVS
+1999 
-2004 DNGEYSYSSCNF
+2004 NF
-2016 QGTSVGSSRLV
+2016 CG
-2027 FDNNYAGTG
+2027 A
-2036 DETQTATFRPK
+2036 E
-2047 VTFCFGS
+2047 
-2054 EACPAPVADTVVL
+2054 EACPAPVAESVVL
-2067 TGPGTN
+2067 TGTGTN
-2073 TAIAS
+2073 TATATWQTVTS
-2078 WLPSTGDFANTYD
+2078 DFANTYD
-2091 VRVVTAGS
+2091 VRVVVAGS

-2108 ANDIEVTANEQ
+2108 ADNIAADQTSIAIT
-2119 GLMTTA
+2119 GL
-2125 LSGLTPFTEYDFYV
+2125 LPFTNYEFYV
-2139 HARCNADGYD
+2139 RVRCNADGYD
-2149 DGYSEWSNPIH
+2149 DGYSDWSEPIA
-2160 FKTNSNCRVPEQIV
+2160 FLTNSNCRVPEQIV

-2180 TAAIFSWVNGSN
+2180 TAVSFSWVNGSN
-2192 ENGQPTQDN
+2192 ENGTPSQPN
-2201 NFQYCVSNTPL
+2201 NFQYRVSTTQL
-2212 NEVNY
+2212 SAIDAV
-2217 TDEDEIT
+2217 DEDEIT

-2232 SVTVNNLQPGNTY
+2232 TVTVNNLLPGNTY
-2245 YFYVANYC
+2245 YFYVANSC
-2253 ELEGL
+2253 EFEGL
-2258 SPYTSYTLEMPVPCV
+2258 SPYAEAIVVMPEPCIT
-2273 APTNINAAELGKYNA
+2273 PTDVEAIDVEKYSA
-2288 TITWDGDPYEDSVTY
+2288 TITWTGDAYEEGVTY
-2303 EIYYDTM
+2303 EIYYGTE

-2325 AVDTAK
+2325 AVDTAT
-2331 LTMLQR
+2331 LTLLQR
-2337 NTTYYVYVRTSCP
+2337 NTTYYVYVRSSCP
-2350 VYGASDWSEV
+2350 LYGASAWSEV
-2360 YSFTTLDLGYDCE
+2360 FSFTTLGADLNCDIDPVVV
-2373 TAGGELAVGNG
+2373 ANG
-2384 TSTSYG
+2384 TTTNGYF
-2390 PICGFY
+2390 PLYGFY
-2396 GYERNAYIFTP
+2396 ADADHHTQSIYPASMLTDLEGKTIQSMKYFVSSGSNVGSWDDAPIVVKLMMTNATSVDADFISTNGASTVFSGTIVATV
-2407 ADGLTPGSINSLS
+2407 ADGMVINFSEPFL
-2420 WNYSSSSS
+2420 
-2428 NTIPVKIYLKNTT
+2428 
-2441 ESTFGATSTLVW
+2441 
-2453 NNMIADAT
+2453 
-2461 LVYDETVTISSGWN
+2461 
-2475 KFDITGF
+2475 
-2482 EYTGGNL
+2482 YTGGNL
-2489 MVLVA
+2489 LVDFDLTT
-2494 SNRTG
+2494 TG
-2499 SGGASVNAYLTATGS
+2499 GYSSCSFYGEATGS
-2514 NNHAYARI
+2514 SRLEY
-2522 DNTYDDNNAFSSW
+2522 SSTVTNEFLPKVQFTVCEEFV
-2535 SSKAVDNQR
+2535 S
-2544 HNIKFGLCGIM
+2544 
-2555 PACPTM
+2555 CPNM

-2572 SAIISWPASIADHVA
+2572 SAIITWPASIADHVD

-2601 FTNVNA
+2601 FENAFVITN
-2607 ISDIED
+2607 IEG
-2613 TFYVVEGL
+2613 TTYAAEGL
-2621 EPNTDYFVYVRT
+2621 DPNTDYYVYVRT

-2700 VTLADVVVFGENND
+2700 VNLADVEIFGENND

-2720 TGLTADTNYDLQVM
+2720 MGLVADTNYDLQVM
-2734 SNCMLQDNGV
+2734 SNCMLQDNGI
-2744 SDYAEEHA
+2744 SDYADEHA
-2752 VFHTLSAAT
+2752 VFHTLSNAA
-2761 AITAFTVSPY
+2761 AFTAFTVNPY

-2835 VFRVYAQDTNIYRD
+2835 VFRIYAQDTNIYRD
-2849 WTVTVAVESCATANH
+2849 WTVTVAIETCATANH

-2872 SADLTWNIGDA
+2872 SAELTWNIGDA

-2907 HIQTINVAGEGM
+2907 HIQSINVAGEGL

-2976 NSTTTAYLLYTSYG
+2976 NSTTTAYLLYTTYG

-3008 EAGSIRSIAFLYT
+3008 EAGSIRSIAFLFT

-3099 TSALGWSVRG
+3099 SAASGWSVRG
-3109 STAGANRTIYRYRD
+3109 SAAGASRTIYRYRD

-3132 SSVDYGSSSSTRPV
+3132 SSVNLGNYSSTRPV
-3146 IKFNFCGEEFGCAV
+3146 IKFNFCGEESGCAV
-3160 IANAT
+3160 VANAT

-3242 NDGTS
+3242 NDGAS

-3279 WTNDQNSPA
+3279 WTNDLNSA
-3288 QYVLSTTMLDEAAL
+3288 VQYVISNTPLNDTAL
-3302 AQAEFVDLA
+3302 ASATIVDLEP
-3311 ATNEFDTTGL
+3311 TNEFDTTGL
-3321 DFETPYFF
+3321 QFETPYFF
-3329 YVRHNCGDEGE
+3329 YLRHNCGDEGE

-3384 RLVLTSLDENQEP
+3384 RLVLTTLDENQEP
-3397 VTAFDQVVN
+3397 DTAFDQVVN
-3406 SHPYTVLGLNS
+3406 SHPYTVLGLVAD
-3417 ETTYEVELYALCGEA
+3417 TTYYVEIYALCGDV

-3450 CITVAE
+3450 CSTVAN
-3456 GTGTTTNAPIYG
+3456 GTTTVSCPVYG
-3468 LWMDDPQGTQSLYPA
+3468 LWTDHPNHTQSIYPA
-3483 SMLTNVIG
+3483 AMLAELQG
-3491 QEILSL
+3491 QTITSL
-3497 HYHVTD
+3497 HYYVSSGSSANWEDETFYVKLMETEETSLSEGFITD
-3503 PGTNNMGSNKSMKVW
+3503 LT
-3518 MQEVT
+3518 
-3523 EADLAAGFHSIANAT
+3523 DAT
-3538 LVYDGTVSQSD
+3538 LVYTGTLTASVA
-3549 FSIAGGFTVTL
+3549 AGMTITF
-3560 DEPFIYNGG
+3560 DDPFVYTGG
-3569 NLLIAFQNNEEDS
+3569 NLLIDVNMPQSS
-3582 GSYCT
+3582 GNYTSISFT
-3587 ITFAAD
+3587 AMA
-3593 SADNGSRYGYGAS
+3593 NGGSSRYAYDA
-3606 NYNFTG
+3606 NAG
-3612 TGTVSHFLPTV
+3612 THSTSLPTV
-3623 DFCVVPPDCHAVRS
+3623 DFCVVPSDCHAVRL

-3660 WNMVVSNT
+3660 WNMVVSDT
-3668 ALDSTAL
+3668 VLDSTAL
-3675 AAAQSTVLTTVNQ
+3675 ATAQYIVLTTVNQ

-3709 TEGIYDKWAMTH
+3709 TEGLYGKWSMTH

-3773 TATTMDTSWTL
+3773 TATTMDTTWTL

-3789 QNYGWHVRAN
+3789 QSYGWHVRAN

-3812 NEFYVCGTIAV
+3812 NEFYVCGTVVV
-3823 TVDNPY
+3823 TEATPY
-3829 VEDFSMEDRVSCWTL
+3829 IEDYSNAGRMSCWYY
-3844 GNNGLATTDE
+3844 GNNGDTYATTDAE
-3854 NYGSWYVATLSGVL
+3854 YTQWAWGSIIGDTWFLPVNATFTNINYY
-3868 HFVYYN
+3868 
-3874 FEATSTHW
+3874 
-3882 ATEGDAILMSPAIE
+3882 GDIYLVSPAIQ
-3896 LPNDGHAILSF
+3896 LPETGRAEFSF
-3907 REYIYNAANY
+3907 SEYINY
-3917 QGKVYVLPEGTTEPV
+3917 ASDYGHNTVYVVPEGSTISEVTPV
-3932 EPIYAPAATEMSNGY
+3932 WSPDTVQDGEFDHA
-3947 FTRTL
+3947 F
-3952 DLNAYLGQTF
+3952 DLTSYLGQTF
-3962 RVIFKYEGENGCS
+3962 RLVFKYEAENGHD
-3975 WGINNFVVAMSPA
+3975 WYVNNVRVAMVPAYTVVAQ
-3988 FDVTA
+3988 
-3993 IVAETDDERGTVA
+3993 VAETDDARGQVA
-4006 IAGDTNTAGKYFAN
+4006 IAGDTNTEGKYFSN
-4020 TGATLTATANEGYE
+4020 TGATLTATANEGYA
-4034 FVYWSNANG
+4034 FVNWTNANG
-4043 DTVSNEAELTVY
+4043 EVVSTDSMWTIFPV
-4055 PTSDTVLTANFDTL
+4055 SDTVLTANFDTM
-4069 SHTLNVYVASTDANM
+4069 SYTLNVYVASADANM

-4107 MTEHTLTANANE
+4107 MTEHTLTATAAE
-4119 HYMFSHWGDLAET
+4119 HYTFSHWGDLAET
-4132 DADYANATRTVTMP
+4132 HADYANATRTITMP
-4146 NANLSIRAYFTAE
+4146 NNNLSIRAWFQAE
-4159 TIDSTRTEDVCD
+4159 VIDSSAVEDVCD
-4171 AFVLRRSDNSVVET
+4171 QFVLRRSDNSVVET

-4199 GAGGRIHLTLNLTV
+4199 GAGGRIHLTLTLTV
-4213 RHSSSTGFRPE
+4213 RHSSSTGFHPE

-4287 YTFTGGAQSTEVFTA
+4287 YTFSDQTLSTEVFTA
-4302 STNDA
+4302 STDDA
-4307 VVYTTTVA
+4307 VVHTTTAA

-4386 GSDTTITVCD
+4386 GGDTTITVCD

-4531 TDTLTLSIGTGSH
+4531 TDTLTLSIGTSSH

-4656 AYEWNGTTYH
+4656 AYEWNGTTYY

-4716 SADPTYTIAG
+4716 SAEPTYTIAG

-4798 GQTNAEACDSLVW
+4798 GQTSETACDSINW
-4811 YGETYTTSGDYN
+4811 YGTTYVTSGVYN
-4823 HTITAG
+4823 HTIEAG

-4835 SIVTLTLTIKPSYTV
+4835 SIVAMTLTINPSYNV

-4864 NTYTESTMQN
+4864 NTYTESTTQN

-4996 NNTVVSSC
+4996 NNTVVSNC

-5212 GHTYNQT
+5212 NHTYNQT
-5219 GVKTYRGTTPEG
+5219 GMKTYRGTTPEG

-5352 TACDSYTWYGNS
+5352 TACDSYTWYGNT